1 MSDVKSITLLRPEEN
16 MGEMCGRVDK
26 GFSLWESI
34 DDEIKN
40 WQIGFNL
47 KTFKCS
53 LKETVFKKLS
63 C

>member
-40 WQIGFNL
+40 WQIGFN
-47 KTFKCS
+47 
-53 LKETVFKKLS
+53 
-63 C
+63 